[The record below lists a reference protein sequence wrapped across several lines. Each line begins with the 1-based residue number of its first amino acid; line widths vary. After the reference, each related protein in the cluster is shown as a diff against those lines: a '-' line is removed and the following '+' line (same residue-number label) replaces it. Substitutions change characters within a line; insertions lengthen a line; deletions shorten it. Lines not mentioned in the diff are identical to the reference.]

1 MNKLQK
7 PLDFSKEAFVC
18 EYVIRKFAECCA
30 TSQVLDFLVNL
41 QEHAIDKKFHLTR
54 DQIREQIR
62 TMNPNNKKFNRA
74 KWGEM
79 YDECKQEYLADLN
92 NKIDKATDRFTDCI
106 MQALENAKLEITS
119 VKDLR
124 ELLTMTQSLSSFALT
139 RIDSPDIATAIVQL
153 RQSLAQFAGGN
164 HPSLAHPGKEDADEV
179 AALLP
184 GTNGHTKAL
193 ETSSN
198 N

>member
-18 EYVIRKFAECCA
+18 EYIIRRFAECC
-30 TSQVLDFLVNL
+30 TTNQVLDLLEKV
-41 QEHAIDKKFHLTR
+41 QEHVTDKEFHLSR
-54 DQIREQIR
+54 DQIRERIR

-74 KWGEM
+74 KWGEI
-79 YDECKQEYLADLN
+79 YQECKQEYLANLHS
-92 NKIDKATDRFTDCI
+92 KIDKATDRFTDCI
-106 MQALENAKLEITS
+106 MQALNNAKVEITT

-124 ELLTMTQSLSSFALT
+124 ELLTMTQSLSTFALE
-139 RIDSPDIATAIVQL
+139 RIDSPDIATAITQL
-153 RQSLAQFAGGN
+153 RGILAQFGGGN
-164 HPSLAHPGKEDADEV
+164 HPSLAHPGNEDGDEV
-179 AALLP
+179 AALIP